1 MTPQYARSYQEYK
14 RDLDTE
20 LSKTAEGFVRI
31 GYLLKVARDTDVLQ
45 ESPYQT
51 VTEFAKAEY
60 GIDKTMVSRFISIN
74 DRFSEGGYSDS
85 LQEQYRGYGYTKLTL
100 MLSLPEE
107 INQQLSPAYSKAEIQ
122 AIKEE
127 VEAEKNISDLEVMME
142 APAMT
147 TNSTG
152 GQLLDLLIRQLGE
165 DAPELYI
172 QMAKIMKLDDEEWT
186 RAAKETMAPNAEKQ
200 YSIRISGIGRFLMS
214 IRDTEDVVTATSLRT
229 VEKHSYD
236 YPALRRAWEEI
247 LPAGGNDTDYSER
260 DCQEAWETIY
270 EREYPGKGKFAPAQQ
285 EKPKKTKS
293 KPAPRKESKVQKAP
307 KRGPAAPAPAA
318 PPVQPTP
325 EPEKSENTGT
335 EAESGEMV
343 ADCHQLEEKPESTGM
358 EAADRPARQPE
369 EASPIPQKP
378 ENRINTGTETVFYPG
393 MRVRN
398 AGGAVGHPDATIIGT
413 IIGPGV
419 VPNTWEVQYDGY
431 EVSLLICASE
441 AKEFVK
447 VDWEDPRPETAITAE
462 EKEAS
467 RPEEQLP
474 GQIGMEEAIEEADK
488 RAISYIEPNIS
499 QTAESRT
506 TGQLDADWCEKKLD
520 FVNEFDP
527 IRYTKL
533 TAIESKTLRIVRER
547 AISIVALIEEEIL
560 RRGERY

>member
-1 MTPQYARSYQEYK
+1 MTPQYAKSYQEYK

-31 GYLLKVARDTDVLQ
+31 GYLLKVARDTDVLT

-85 LQEQYRGYGYTKLTL
+85 LQDQYRGYGYTKLTL

-127 VEAEKNISDLEVMME
+127 VEEEKNISDLEVMME
-142 APAMT
+142 APAMI
-147 TNSTG
+147 TNPTG

-172 QMAKIMKLDDEEWT
+172 QMAKIMKLDGGEWT

-214 IRDTEDVVTATSLRT
+214 VRDTEDTVTATSLRT

-247 LPAGGNDTDYSER
+247 LPPGGSDTDYSEH
-260 DCQEAWETIY
+260 DCQKAWETIY
-270 EREYPGKGKFAPAQQ
+270 EREYPGKGKVAPVQQ
-285 EKPKKTKS
+285 EKPGNTES

-307 KRGPAAPAPAA
+307 KPKPPTPQPAQEPKKPGSTGTETANGETYTTCVYLPAETGTEAAGEPARQPEEDKPAPQEAE
-318 PPVQPTP
+318 TP
-325 EPEKSENTGT
+325 GNTGT
-335 EAESGEMV
+335 EAE
-343 ADCHQLEEKPESTGM
+343 
-358 EAADRPARQPE
+358 
-369 EASPIPQKP
+369 
-378 ENRINTGTETVFYPG
+378 FYPG

-447 VDWEDPRPETAITAE
+447 VDWEDPRTETAITA
-462 EKEAS
+462 KEAS

-474 GQIGMEEAIEEADK
+474 GQIGMEEAIEEAEK
-488 RAISYIEPNIS
+488 RAASYIEPNIS
-499 QTAESRT
+499 QKA
-506 TGQLDADWCEKKLD
+506 GQLDADWFEKKLD

-533 TAIESKTLRIVRER
+533 TVIESKTLRIVREH

>member
-1 MTPQYARSYQEYK
+1 MTPQYAKSYQEYK

-31 GYLLKVARDTDVLQ
+31 GYLLKVARDTDVLT

-51 VTEFAKAEY
+51 VTEFARAEY

-127 VEAEKNISDLEVMME
+127 VEEEKNISDLEVMME
-142 APAMT
+142 APAMA
-147 TNSTG
+147 TNPTG
-152 GQLLDLLIRQLGE
+152 GNLLDLLIRQLGE

-172 QMAKIMKLDDEEWT
+172 QMAKIMKLDGGEWT

-214 IRDTEDVVTATSLRT
+214 VRDTEDTVTATSLRT

-247 LPAGGNDTDYSER
+247 LPPGGNDTDCSKR
-260 DCQEAWETIY
+260 DYQEVWETIY
-270 EREYPGKGKFAPAQQ
+270 KQEYPGKGKVAPVQQ
-285 EKPKKTKS
+285 EKPGNTES

-307 KRGPAAPAPAA
+307 KPK
-318 PPVQPTP
+318 PPTPQPTP
-325 EPEKSENTGT
+325 EPEKPENTGT

-369 EASPIPQKP
+369 EASPIPQEP

-393 MRVRN
+393 MRVHN
-398 AGGAVGHPDATIIGT
+398 VGGAIGHPDASTIGT
-413 IIGPGV
+413 VIGPGA

-431 EVSLLICASE
+431 EVSLLICDSEASE
-441 AKEFVK
+441 FAK
-447 VDWEDPRPETAITAE
+447 VDWEEPRPGMAVPAE
-462 EKEAS
+462 EKENPPGQAQ
-467 RPEEQLP
+467 EQLP
-474 GQIGMEEAIEEADK
+474 GQVNLEEAIEEIEK
-488 RAISYIEPNIS
+488 GTTSYIEPDSPRPAAGQDLDTEWENLKKALSLELRLMNMPGAPSNVELSRQDAKNIKRMRKNLINM
-499 QTAESRT
+499 A
-506 TGQLDADWCEKKLD
+506 
-520 FVNEFDP
+520 
-527 IRYTKL
+527 
-533 TAIESKTLRIVRER
+533 
-547 AISIVALIEEEIL
+547 ALIEQELL
-560 RRGERY
+560 RRGESF